1 MKGKVDLKQKKNRD
15 LIIICAFKP
24 QFPFSKTH
32 LLAVFDVDFLAALVL
47 YDSEPYADLI
57 CNLSYAAAT
66 IQTICGFFTI
76 FFIHVVF
83 NWEYL
88 CLYLMQILHR
98 RVSINN
104 LGPSNTSNSQNLS
117 FQNIQSTNSEVL
129 VKVFFFFLNGLASV
143 NHVNFWLLSGS

>member
-1 MKGKVDLKQKKNRD
+1 MPSSLSFPLV
-15 LIIICAFKP
+15 KP
-24 QFPFSKTH
+24 H

-57 CNLSYAAAT
+57 CNLSDAAAT

-83 NWEYL
+83 KWGYL
-88 CLYLMQILHR
+88 CLYLMQILHC

-104 LGPSNTSNSQNLS
+104 LGLSNTSNSQNLS

-129 VKVFFFFLNGLASV
+129 VKVFFFLNGLASV